1 MGKAKRDKTTG
12 ELAVVLTRCPLQ
24 ELSKEEL
31 LLKLREAMEKLDEL
45 RSTARRR
52 SEDESDETILI
63 ATLRTENAS
72 LREEIATLR
81 AQLNDT
87 GGAGS
92 A

>member
-1 MGKAKRDKTTG
+1 
-12 ELAVVLTRCPLQ
+12 LQ

-81 AQLNDT
+81 AQLSDT

-92 A
+92 AR